1 MSDKSKFPVAMKC
14 RADRN
19 GRYMSSFTFANGAG
33 YDSIEYDFASGF
45 LGIGAGRW
53 DGIVVS
59 GKPRP

>member
-1 MSDKSKFPVAMKC
+1 MSVKSKSPVAMEC

-33 YDSIEYDFASGF
+33 YESIEYDFASG
-45 LGIGAGRW
+45 LAASETGRW
-53 DGIVVS
+53 AGIIVS